1 MSAIKKNKQPN
12 AKEIPVHLNNNLPS
26 LWIDMVNVAIRE
38 DDICMLRSF
47 TNTPEGYFE
56 QSRITTH
63 KDIMKN
69 LVDVLCSNLNYYPK
83 EKVTKAKK
91 KSKATK

>member
-1 MSAIKKNKQPN
+1 MPTAKKNEQPN
-12 AKEIPVHLNNNLPS
+12 AKELQIHLNNKLPS
-26 LWIDMVNVAIRE
+26 IWIDMINVAIRE
-38 DDICMLRSF
+38 DSICMLRFF

-56 QSRITTH
+56 QNRITTH

-69 LVDVLCSNLNYYPK
+69 LVDAVCSNLNYYPK